1 MARKRR
7 WFNAPL
13 NLSPS
18 VQNITELCFPPD
30 NSPSKVFIPVEL
42 IADILS
48 LLSVKAIV
56 RFKCVSK
63 SWNTLTS
70 DSNFVDKHLKVSSQN
85 PHLTVSW
92 YEHIAGF
99 NNVVPIAVHRLLKT
113 QSAIIFN
120 EDSRHRANSYELV
133 GSCNGLLCFVFNSW
147 KKRWLRFW
155 NPATR
160 TRSEKFEFTFG
171 YQFEFSFGFD
181 PATRTYK
188 VVAFHKENSE
198 VKVFNLGD
206 NCWRNIQNFPVV
218 LHRFDH
224 RYYIFSEHNNGV
236 HFYGTINRL
245 ALDKSTLIQQFVIVS
260 LDLSTET
267 YKQFMLPLGF
277 DKVSSSQLVLR
288 VFMDCLCIS
297 HLSNKTEFVLWKM
310 KEYRV
315 QESWAQ
321 LFKIN
326 YHNLL
331 MQHPIRIRMLPMR
344 NTDLDQLVCLYVNGD
359 IVIFASTRCKQ
370 SFIYNLK
377 KKK

>member
-1 MARKRR
+1 
-7 WFNAPL
+7 
-13 NLSPS
+13 
-18 VQNITELCFPPD
+18 
-30 NSPSKVFIPVEL
+30 
-42 IADILS
+42 
-48 LLSVKAIV
+48 
-56 RFKCVSK
+56 
-63 SWNTLTS
+63 
-70 DSNFVDKHLKVSSQN
+70 
-85 PHLTVSW
+85 
-92 YEHIAGF
+92 
-99 NNVVPIAVHRLLKT
+99 
-113 QSAIIFN
+113 
-120 EDSRHRANSYELV
+120 
-133 GSCNGLLCFVFNSW
+133 
-147 KKRWLRFW
+147 
-155 NPATR
+155 
-160 TRSEKFEFTFG
+160 
-171 YQFEFSFGFD
+171 
-181 PATRTYK
+181 
-188 VVAFHKENSE
+188 
-198 VKVFNLGD
+198 
-206 NCWRNIQNFPVV
+206 VV

-267 YKQFMLPLGF
+267 YKQFLLPLGF

-310 KEYRV
+310 KEYGV
-315 QESWAQ
+315 QESWTQ

-377 KKK
+377 EKKVVIIKSKQTMKWFTDSKDYVESLVSVH